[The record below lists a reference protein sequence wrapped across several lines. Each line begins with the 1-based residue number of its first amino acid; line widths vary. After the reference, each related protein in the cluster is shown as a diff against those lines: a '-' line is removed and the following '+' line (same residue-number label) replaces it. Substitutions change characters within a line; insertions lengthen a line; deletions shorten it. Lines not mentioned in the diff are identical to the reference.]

1 MDPGMSATQML
12 ALAAKITKA
21 KRESQHLLFEP
32 IEKQKQACNS
42 RKKTVLILGANRVG
56 KTKTAAFIDTCHAT
70 GKYPDWWVGPRYTRP
85 VNIAVV
91 GKTNRATREVMQKA
105 LLGPIWDMGTGMI
118 PKDCLSKAPTKQQG
132 VADSVDTIFVNHVS
146 GGVSSI
152 QLYSCQMDVG
162 VLMGQN
168 LDLVDFDE
176 EPTAE
181 WVSQARM
188 RIVSNNG
195 FLLFTFT
202 PEDGYTDVVNKLF
215 EMDEAHIERII
226 ITAHDAKA
234 YYPAEELKRLE
245 EELPEWEKE
254 FRLYGR
260 PSMGEKGRVFR
271 YPRESYEI
279 DPIDPEPTWRRVAG
293 LDVGFGHATTA
304 IDLYIDDSTPMAT
317 FYALQEY
324 FSKEE
329 LPDIHSAKLRA
340 WGDVDFYIDP
350 SSKRRAP
357 TDGNNLYKMYEDRGL
372 NLVPA
377 NNDVDA
383 SIIFIN
389 QLLANRQLY
398 VSKDCP
404 NLLEQMGLYRRVV
417 DKKTNRAII
426 HKKNQDCIDALRY
439 AIMAHEYARV
449 PYRRAP
455 KPHELVPKVEIKQ
468 WKPFDLRMGY

>member
-56 KTKTAAFIDTCHAT
+56 KTRTAAFIDTCHAT
-70 GKYPDWWVGPRYTRP
+70 GKYPDWWLGHRYSRP

-105 LLGPIWDMGTGMI
+105 LLGPIWDIGTGMI
-118 PKDCLSKAPTKQQG
+118 PKDSIAKPPTKQQG
-132 VADSVDTIFVNHVS
+132 VADSVDTVFVNHVS
-146 GGVSSI
+146 GGVSTI

-181 WVSQARM
+181 WMSQARM

-195 FLLFTFT
+195 SLLLTFT

-215 EMDEAHIERII
+215 EMDEEHIERII

-245 EELPEWEKE
+245 QELPEWEKE

-271 YPRESYEI
+271 YPRDSYEI